1 MGKWDAAKGEN
12 VMNKDAKMN
21 NRSLRQAIAYGMNVD
36 QVYKRYSSGLSFR
49 IPTLIPKQF
58 GEIRTTL
65 YFPEESDKYE
75 RK

>member
-36 QVYKRYSSGLSFR
+36 QVYKEILIRSF
-49 IPTLIPKQF
+49 ILEFQ
-58 GEIRTTL
+58 L
-65 YFPEESDKYE
+65 
-75 RK
+75 